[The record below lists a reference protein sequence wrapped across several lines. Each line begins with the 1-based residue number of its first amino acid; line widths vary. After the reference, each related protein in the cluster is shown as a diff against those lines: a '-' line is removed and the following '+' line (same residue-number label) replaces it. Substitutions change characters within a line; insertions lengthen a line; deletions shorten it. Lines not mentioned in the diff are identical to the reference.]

1 MRSMCVGVAETGVE
15 HCSPAK
21 NHKVTFIFSYF
32 CVTKSTK
39 SQQGGLAPSSFRTT
53 GGVHELVARAMRG
66 EYVRQ
71 RLMVQVVSF
80 ALPATSYYHACEHI
94 TRGSRADSCTHC
106 LHARWIMG
114 GGRESNMRA
123 DGTIKITLILLC
135 SHTDAHP
142 NLNREVCHSL
152 TWHSS
157 ESESALERFEPV
169 AVVQQLPDGRGT
181 LFAPV
186 AARRQ
191 KVFKRGIDTYA
202 EHVCRRRR
210 DGSQYFPLFVL
221 FVLFGQAKRTLK
233 EKKHKVTFRY

>member
-1 MRSMCVGVAETGVE
+1 MHALSAR
-15 HCSPAK
+15 PL
-21 NHKVTFIFSYF
+21 KV
-32 CVTKSTK
+32 
-39 SQQGGLAPSSFRTT
+39 QGGRDSST
-53 GGVHELVARAMRG
+53 
-66 EYVRQ
+66 
-71 RLMVQVVSF
+71 
-80 ALPATSYYHACEHI
+80 C
-94 TRGSRADSCTHC
+94 
-106 LHARWIMG
+106 
-114 GGRESNMRA
+114 A
-123 DGTIKITLILLC
+123 DGTIKITFISLC

-142 NLNREVCHSL
+142 NLNREVRHSP

-181 LFAPV
+181 LFALV

-210 DGSQYFPLFVL
+210 DGSQSIPLFVL

-233 EKKHKVTFRY
+233 EKNHKVTFLLSYFCVTKSTKSQQGGLAPSSFQTTGGVHELVARAMRGKCVRHMAE

>member
-1 MRSMCVGVAETGVE
+1 M
-15 HCSPAK
+15 
-21 NHKVTFIFSYF
+21 
-32 CVTKSTK
+32 TKSTK
-39 SQQGGLAPSSFRTT
+39 SQQGGLAPSSFQTT

-66 EYVRQ
+66 ECVRQ
-71 RLMVQVVSF
+71 RGNAKVGGF
-80 ALPATSYYHACEHI
+80 ALSAASYCHACEHI

-106 LHARWIMG
+106 LHARIIG
-114 GGRESNMRA
+114 LAGVDKVSA
-123 DGTIKITLILLC
+123 LTVLSKISPISLC

-157 ESESALERFEPV
+157 KSESALERFEPV

-191 KVFKRGIDTYA
+191 KVFKRGILSSFCPFRSFRTSEKNTIRKVSLCFFAGRRGIDTHA
-202 EHVCRRRR
+202 PRMC
-210 DGSQYFPLFVL
+210 
-221 FVLFGQAKRTLK
+221 
-233 EKKHKVTFRY
+233 